1 MNAPSQHKCPM
12 LIGHRGAP
20 AYRPEHTAE
29 GYLLAVRQ
37 GADALEPDVVPTRDG
52 VLLVRHEPMLGASTD
67 IAART
72 TEFGPART
80 LSTPDGMLTDW
91 FAHDF
96 TWEQLGSLRALER
109 IPRIRPVNAV
119 CDGTSALMRLR
130 ELVQLVEHER
140 TMAGARPRL
149 VIELKHASWFRG
161 LGFDL
166 PALLERELAGL
177 WGSPALEGL
186 VIESFEGEVLRD
198 VRRRGVAADA
208 SLVYLLESEGVPHDR
223 LARDGAHAQ
232 SYASDLTSPGLDA
245 VAEWAD
251 GISPSHL
258 LLGVRDE
265 DSAAH
270 PQAGRRLVERAHARG
285 LEVYTWTLR
294 PEDVFLPQAL
304 AGRPETY
311 WRGILRTGVDGV
323 FADAPD
329 RVRALID
336 AQTPRA

>member
-1 MNAPSQHKCPM
+1 MNAPSQHKCP
-12 LIGHRGAP
+12 LVIGHRGAP

-52 VLLVRHEPMLGASTD
+52 VLLIRHEPMLGASTD
-67 IAART
+67 IAARP

-80 LSTPDGMLTDW
+80 RSTPDGSLTDW

-96 TWEQLGSLRALER
+96 TWEQLGSLRAVER
-109 IPRIRPVNAV
+109 IPHIRPANAL

-130 ELVQLVEHER
+130 ELVELVEHER
-140 TMAGARPRL
+140 TAAGARPRL
-149 VIELKHASWFRG
+149 VIELKHASWFRE

-166 PALLERELAGL
+166 AALLERELVGL
-177 WGSPALEGL
+177 WGLPALEGL

-198 VRRRGVAADA
+198 LRRRGIAADA
-208 SLVYLLESEGVPHDR
+208 SLVYLIDDEGAPHDR
-223 LARDGAHAQ
+223 LARDGSRAQ
-232 SYASDLTSPGLDA
+232 SYASDLTGPGLDA
-245 VAEWAD
+245 VAGWAD
-251 GISPSHL
+251 GISLSHL

-265 DSAAH
+265 ASAAH

-285 LEVYTWTLR
+285 LGVYTWTLR
-294 PEDVFLPQAL
+294 PEDAFLPTTFE
-304 AGRPETY
+304 GCPEAY

-329 RVRALID
+329 RVRALVD